1 MLFEDGD
8 PVRKPVVGASA
19 AACGAAGKLGDGSN
33 GLSS

>member
-19 AACGAAGKLGDGSN
+19 AARGAAGKLGDGSN
-33 GLSS
+33 GLS